1 MAASAIPAGYHSV
14 TPYLIVRNAAQ
25 AIDFYKQAFGA
36 TEVARMPMPD
46 GTVMHAELKIGDSH
60 VMLTDENPQ
69 WGHKGPQTLGATT
82 VSLVLYLENVDARF
96 KQALDAGAKEL
107 RPLQNQF
114 WGDRMGTLTDPFGH
128 IWSLASHVE
137 DVTPAEMQRR
147 GEEAMKQ
154 MAQQKPA

>member
-1 MAASAIPAGYHSV
+1 MAVSAVPKGYHTV
-14 TPYLIVRNAAQ
+14 TPYLIVRDAAK
-25 AIDFYKQAFGA
+25 AIGFYQKAFGA
-36 TEVARMPMPD
+36 VEVVRMGMPD
-46 GTVMHAELKIGDSH
+46 GKIMHAELKIGDSH

-82 VSLVLYLENVDARF
+82 VSLVLYLDNVDARF

-107 RPLQNQF
+107 KPLQNQF

-128 IWSLASHVE
+128 IWSLAQHIE
-137 DVTPAEMQRR
+137 DVGHDEMKRR

-154 MAQQKPA
+154 MAQQQPA